1 MLEVQVHRVEL
12 LVQLMAELVAQILV
26 VAVEQRFNHTLT
38 QVVGAAPPQLPSA
51 RHVRVPS
58 PPPGPWPAAVQEY
71 VATLPAHWSSLYEIE
86 MPSTA
91 GSDAHDTCA
100 KTKG

>member
-1 MLEVQVHRVEL
+1 MRGGER
-12 LVQLMAELVAQILV
+12 
-26 VAVEQRFNHTLT
+26 RTT
-38 QVVGAAPPQLPSA
+38 QEVGAAPPQLPSA
-51 RHVRVPS
+51 RHVRVAS
-58 PPPGPWPAAVQEY
+58 PPPLSTWLAAVQEY

-100 KTKG
+100 KRRGAAG